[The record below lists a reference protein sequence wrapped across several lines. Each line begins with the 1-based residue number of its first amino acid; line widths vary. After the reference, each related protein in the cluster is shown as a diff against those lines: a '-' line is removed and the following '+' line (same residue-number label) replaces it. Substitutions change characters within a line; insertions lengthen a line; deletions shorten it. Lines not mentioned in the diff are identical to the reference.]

1 MAKITNHPRLIFGI
15 GVLLLCIVSSASL
28 YLWNPFPLQVLRN
41 ATFDQFQRLKPR
53 IYQDTPVRIINIDD
67 ESLSK
72 LGQWPWPRTRIAELL
87 NILQIA
93 TPKTIAVDII
103 FAEKDRSSP
112 LAMLDVWNLN
122 PENRQ
127 LLSALPDHDQILA
140 NAIQHSNTVLGFALT
155 QNESQQTVPI
165 IPARYVQIGESPL
178 SNLSPFNSSVSSLPM
193 LQKAATGH
201 GALTF
206 VSDADGVIR
215 KMPLLL
221 RHANALVPSLIA
233 ETLRLAE
240 NTHNY
245 ILKSQA
251 DGSGLAEISIG
262 KLLLPTT
269 PSGEIFIHY
278 SPPDSRR
285 YISAWQVL
293 AGQIDQSNLRDKIL
307 LIGTSAQGLMDIRF
321 SPLGGV
327 IPGIEVHAQALEQ
340 ILNGEQLL
348 RPHWTDAVELLVIIL
363 GGLIIGGMALTSPA
377 LLAFS
382 GFVIALG
389 LLWAACWQAYA
400 QLNLLI
406 DPMLPSLMLAV
417 IFLFSSLFRHIQSEL
432 SQRWLKQAFSRY
444 LSPNLV
450 DHLLKNPEQL
460 ELNGQRQICSF
471 VFTDLVDFTH
481 LMERLDPAEVVSLLN
496 SYLENM
502 IAIAFAYQGTLDR
515 IVGDSLAI
523 MFSAPVRQIDHQ
535 QRALQCALDMHQ
547 FSCRFTADLKLKNI
561 NFGETRIG
569 VHSGEVIVG
578 NFGCKTIFD
587 YRALGDAVN
596 IASRLESANKYLGTL
611 ICVSEATLA
620 GCPNAAVRP
629 IGRLLVKGK
638 SIPLNVFEP
647 LIANDIDSKAQT
659 DYLAAYALMHE
670 GNIQDAIDAFQK
682 SVVTYP
688 DDKLAAFH
696 LQRLLAGHND
706 ELIELT
712 HK

>member
-1 MAKITNHPRLIFGI
+1 MPKNPNHPQLIFGI
-15 GVLLLCIVSSASL
+15 VVLLLCIVSCASL
-28 YLWNPFPLQVLRN
+28 YLWNPFPLQVIRN
-41 ATFDQFQRLKPR
+41 TTFDQFQRLKPR

-87 NILQIA
+87 KILQA
-93 TPKTIAVDII
+93 ANPKAIAVDII

-112 LAMLDVWNLN
+112 LAMLDVWNLS

-127 LLSALPDHDQILA
+127 LLSSLPDHDQILA
-140 NAIQHSNTVLGFALT
+140 TAIQNSNTVLGFALT
-155 QNESQQTVPI
+155 QHESPQTAPNI
-165 IPARYVQIGESPL
+165 QARYVQIGTSPL
-178 SNLSPFNSSVSSLPM
+178 PYLLPFGSSVSSLPM
-193 LQKAATGH
+193 FQKAAAGH

-206 VSDADGVIR
+206 IPDADGVIR

-221 RHANALVPSLIA
+221 RHADALVPSLIA

-340 ILNGEQLL
+340 ILSGEQLL

-363 GGLIIGGMALTSPA
+363 GGLIIGGMALTSQVM
-377 LLAFS
+377 LAFS
-382 GFVIALG
+382 GFILMIG
-389 LLWAACWQAYA
+389 LLWAASWYAYA
-400 QLNLLI
+400 QQNLLI

-417 IFLFSSLFRHIQSEL
+417 ILLFCSLFRHIHSER

-450 DHLLKNPEQL
+450 DYLLKHPEQL
-460 ELNGQRQICSF
+460 ELSGQRQICSF

-481 LMERLDPAEVVSLLN
+481 LMEKLDPAEVVSLLN

-502 IAIAFAYQGTLDR
+502 IAIAFAHQGTLDR

-523 MFSAPVRQIDHQ
+523 MFSAPVMQFDHQ

-547 FSCRFTADLKLKNI
+547 FSRRFTADLKLKGVD
-561 NFGETRIG
+561 FGETRIG

-578 NFGCKTIFD
+578 NFGGKTIFD

-611 ICVSEATLA
+611 ICVSEAILA
-620 GCPNAAVRP
+620 ACPDTPFRP

-647 LIANDIDSKAQT
+647 LLASEIDSKAQA

-670 GNIQDAIDAFQK
+670 GNHQNALDAFQK
-682 SVVTYP
+682 LVIAYP
-688 DDKLAAFH
+688 DDQLTAFH
-696 LQRLLAGHND
+696 LQRLHAGHND
-706 ELIELT
+706 DLIELT